1 MQCRVWVYSSP
12 KAGTPYGRCYMSV
25 LVMVDAV
32 DVEDMKDAVLSLNS
46 SLVFPVVWVTLTSC
60 LAPTALASLVL
71 LRLLR

>member
-1 MQCRVWVYSSP
+1 MQCRVWVYSKP
-12 KAGTPYGRCYMSV
+12 KAGTPHGRCYVSV

-32 DVEDMKDAVLSLNS
+32 DVEGTEDTVVSPNS

-71 LRLLR
+71 LSLPR